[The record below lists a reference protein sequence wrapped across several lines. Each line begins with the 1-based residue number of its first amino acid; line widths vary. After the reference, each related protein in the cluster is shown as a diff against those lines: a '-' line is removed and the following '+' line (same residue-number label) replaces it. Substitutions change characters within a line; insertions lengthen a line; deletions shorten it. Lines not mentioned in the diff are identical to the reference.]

1 MTPWIKVEH
10 TTPDKPE
17 VVAMAAALGIDQDA
31 VFGKL
36 VRLWIWADANS
47 VNGNALTV
55 TEAWI
60 DRHTHQP
67 GLARAMRACGWLM
80 GEDGNLTFPD
90 FDRHNGSSAK
100 ERASTNR
107 RVAKHRG
114 NASTV
119 TNVTPPPLQKPLPEE
134 ERESTLSLKRSTPP
148 TLAEAREW
156 AVIHNRGAGQSSGL
170 QITSE
175 MVALWH
181 SDLSACGWVQIKGG
195 VEIPIVDFKAHLH
208 AWSIRYRNSP
218 RASHSHSLNSTPK
231 RHGQP
236 PPSAVSSANPTD
248 RYASSS

>member
-47 VNGNALTV
+47 CNGNALTV

-80 GEDGNLTFPD
+80 GQDGSLTFPG

-100 ERASTNR
+100 ERATTNR
-107 RVAKHRG
+107 RVAQHRS
-114 NASTV
+114 NARAV
-119 TNVTPPPLQKPLPEE
+119 TGVTPGALQKPLPEE
-134 ERESTLSLKRSTPP
+134 EIDSTTLSPARDRGC
-148 TLAEAREW
+148 TLEEAH
-156 AVIHNRGAGQSSGL
+156 AYATAYNNGAGLAAGRTIPIAVATLWHDNRTSSGW
-170 QITSE
+170 IDVS
-175 MVALWH
+175 
-181 SDLSACGWVQIKGG
+181 KG
-195 VEIPIVDFKAHLH
+195 VEIPIADWQANLRVFAHH
-208 AWSIRYRNSP
+208 YARHEIPSP
-218 RASHSHSLNSTPK
+218 GLNSTPK
-231 RHGQP
+231 SRHAS
-236 PPSAVSSANPTD
+236 PSHPAPRSDTANTPG
-248 RYASSS
+248 RYAS